1 MRGLPAWM
9 ILTLGVLAAVMLYV
23 GYDERHH
30 VGPFPMIL
38 GVLWAVFTLAA
49 AGAKARGGAET

>member
-1 MRGLPAWM
+1 MRGLPVWM
-9 ILTLGVLAAVMLYV
+9 IGMLAVLTVALLVV

-38 GVLWAVFTLAA
+38 GTLWALFTLAA
-49 AGAKARGGAET
+49 VAGKARSITE